1 MNVVKKAS
9 IIAVTVL
16 VIAFSLF
23 LPYISSLTVDH
34 HLGTQIKIMGSNNI
48 SLSMSD
54 NIEIID
60 GAKWFYRPVDMKDEI
75 SVESGSVGYD
85 SSSMIELSEYSNLC
99 RLSREDALAA
109 AYETIKELR
118 ADVIISEK
126 PTEAVPNLLLSS
138 GEEVT
143 TKTAIYWRCLW
154 IDDNAEAYAAVWIDD
169 KSGQMVSMM
178 MEYTED
184 FGDEIPEIVYDL
196 GKYCLVHYKAKQIQ
210 CRKESDEYYWIDVT
224 VSNNGEETTSS
235 FMVRWQNK
243 ELIFFNN

>member
-1 MNVVKKAS
+1 MRSVKKAS

-16 VIAFSLF
+16 VIVFSLF

-54 NIEIID
+54 NIDILD
-60 GAKWFYRPVDMKDEI
+60 SAKWFYRPIDMKDEI
-75 SVESGSVGYD
+75 SVESGAVGYD

-109 AYETIKELR
+109 AYETMKELN
-118 ADVIISEK
+118 ADGIVSGK
-126 PTEAVPNLLLSS
+126 PTEAVPNLLVSS
-138 GEEVT
+138 GDDVT
-143 TKTAIYWRCLW
+143 TKTTIYWRCLW
-154 IDDNAEAYAAVWIDD
+154 IDDISEAYAAVWLDD
-169 KSGQMVSMM
+169 KSGQMVGMM
-178 MEYTED
+178 MDYKED
-184 FGDEIPEIVYDL
+184 AENEIPEIVYNL

-224 VSNNGEETTSS
+224 VSNNGEESTSS